1 MSMRLVSSYG
11 SIYRISDREYV
22 KQLLSIISGEGYR
35 INPNRYLGEV
45 ECNLTDLTPNEARD
59 LLESY
64 KNSGAARTRVRDAP
78 GV

>member
-1 MSMRLVSSYG
+1 MPMRLVSSYG

-45 ECNLTDLTPNEARD
+45 ECNLTDLTPTEASS